1 MAPHT
6 DTSSPHRILLKLS
19 GESLA
24 GGESFGIAPVV
35 LERIAGEI
43 AAVAALG
50 VQLALV
56 VGGGNLFRGAELKA
70 AGMTGVVG
78 DHMGMLATIMNAIAL
93 RDAFERHQR
102 HLDVRLLSAVPMP
115 ALVENYNLSL
125 ALRYLEEHKIVIFA
139 AGTGNPLFTTDTAA
153 CLRGIEVGADIVLKA
168 TKVDGVFTADPMK
181 VSNAKYIPAL
191 TYEEALKEQY
201 AVMDQTAITLC
212 RSHNMKIRIFN
223 MNTPGALLD
232 LMQGKELG
240 TIITAEPVD

>member
-1 MAPHT
+1 MAAQNCRT
-6 DTSSPHRILLKLS
+6 SPHRILLKLS
-19 GESLA
+19 GESLS
-24 GGESFGIAPVV
+24 GGKSFGIAPEV
-35 LERIAGEI
+35 LERIAAEI
-43 AAVAALG
+43 SEVAALN
-50 VQLALV
+50 VQIAVV

-78 DHMGMLATIMNAIAL
+78 DHMGMLATIMNALAL

-153 CLRGIEVGADIVLKA
+153 CLRGIEIGADIVLKA
-168 TKVDGVFTADPMK
+168 TKVDGVFTDDPIK
-181 VSNAKYIPAL
+181 VPNAKYIPAL
-191 TYEEALKEQY
+191 TYDEALKERY
-201 AVMDQTAITLC
+201 EVMDQTALTLC
-212 RSHNMKIRIFN
+212 RSHQMKIRIFN
-223 MNTPGALLD
+223 MNRPGALLD
-232 LMQGKELG
+232 LMKGKELG